1 HSTRPRV
8 GAVAAPRK
16 IQPMK
21 IDPKHLAFA
30 NVVIRTEV
38 KKLRERGV
46 IRRADAEDIA
56 SELMAQ
62 LLDVW
67 DRFDPERGSRE
78 AFINHVVST
87 RLLSLLRDRR
97 AQKRRG
103 TPRPLDPDDEIAND
117 HSWSGDGWR
126 RQIDLRVDLEVA
138 FGKLNQRQRELCD
151 QLLREALTPAA
162 KGMGVPRSTL
172 RYVVIKV
179 REIFRDA
186 GLEEYL

>member
-1 HSTRPRV
+1 
-8 GAVAAPRK
+8 
-16 IQPMK
+16 MK

-30 NVVIRTEV
+30 NIVIRTEV

-62 LLDVW
+62 LLEVW
-67 DRFDPERGSRE
+67 DRFAPERGSRE
-78 AFINHVVST
+78 AFINQVVST
-87 RLLSLLRDRR
+87 RLLSLLRERR

-103 TPRPLDPDDEIAND
+103 TPRPLDADDDTAID
-117 HSWSGDGWR
+117 YSWSGDGWR

-138 FGKLNQRQRELCD
+138 FTKLTARQRALCE
-151 QLLREALTPAA
+151 QMLREALTPAA
-162 KGMGVPRSTL
+162 KELGVPRSTL
-172 RYVVIKV
+172 RYVALKV
-179 REIFRDA
+179 RQIFRDA

>member
-1 HSTRPRV
+1 
-8 GAVAAPRK
+8 
-16 IQPMK
+16 MK

-38 KKLRERGV
+38 KKLRERGI

-62 LLDVW
+62 LLEVW

-78 AFINHVVST
+78 AFINQVVST
-87 RLLSLLRDRR
+87 RLLSLLRERR

-103 TPRPLDPDDEIAND
+103 TPRPLDAADDIVID
-117 HSWSGDGWR
+117 RSWSGDAWR
-126 RQIDLRVDLEVA
+126 RKIDLRVDLEIA
-138 FGKLNQRQRELCD
+138 FSKLNARQRSLCE
-151 QLLREALTPAA
+151 QMLREALTPAA
-162 KGMGVPRSTL
+162 KELGVPRSTL
-172 RYVVIKV
+172 RYVALKV
-179 REIFRDA
+179 RQIFRDA